1 MVETDDEIGMLA
13 RTFNSMTSQLRELIA
28 NLEHRV
34 SDRTRDIERRAMQLQ
49 VAAEVSRET
58 SAIEEQEQL
67 LDHTVRLISKRFN
80 FYHAGIFLIDD
91 ARKFAVLRAASS
103 EGGQRMLSRGHK
115 LEVGKVGIVGYV
127 AGSGTPRIAHDVG
140 SDAVFFNNP
149 DLPQTRSELA
159 LPLNTRGKII
169 GVLDVQ
175 STKPAVF
182 TEGDVTTLQILADQV
197 ALAIDNS
204 RLMTETNQALQELR
218 NLYALQVGE
227 AWRKKLGD
235 RKIIHSYN
243 RHSSRFA
250 KNDALIQPAK
260 DDGPATIRVP
270 VIFRGH
276 PLGSLT
282 LKKEGEESGWTHDE
296 IQVVNTIVTQFSL
309 ALENARLLEETQ
321 RRAERE
327 RQISEITARIR
338 SSNDPEVIL
347 QTAATEL
354 RNALRV
360 KHSQIRINSQ
370 PELETTTSGGNG
382 HPKHQEITPGSQDG
396 GITQNENLGQEIE

>member
-1 MVETDDEIGMLA
+1 
-13 RTFNSMTSQLRELIA
+13 
-28 NLEHRV
+28 
-34 SDRTRDIERRAMQLQ
+34 
-49 VAAEVSRET
+49 
-58 SAIEEQEQL
+58 
-67 LDHTVRLISKRFN
+67 
-80 FYHAGIFLIDD
+80 
-91 ARKFAVLRAASS
+91 
-103 EGGQRMLSRGHK
+103 MLSRGHL
-115 LEVGKVGIVGYV
+115 LEVGKVGIVGFV

-140 SDAVFFNNP
+140 ADAVFFNNP

-159 LPLNTRGKII
+159 LPLNARGKII

-175 STKPAVF
+175 STKPAAF

-204 RLMTETNQALQELR
+204 RLMSETSQALQELR

-235 RKIIHSYN
+235 RKIKYSFS
-243 RHSSRFA
+243 RHGSRTV
-250 KNDALIQPAK
+250 KNNDLIQP
-260 DDGPATIRVP
+260 DLGEDPATMRVP
-270 VIFRGH
+270 IIFRGH
-276 PLGSLT
+276 PLGSIT
-282 LKKEGEESGWTHDE
+282 LKKEGEFSTWTHDE
-296 IQVVNTIVTQFSL
+296 IQVVNTIITQFSL

-354 RNALRV
+354 GNALRV
-360 KHSQIRINSQ
+360 KHSQIHINSR
-370 PELETTTSGGNG
+370 PEFENTTPGGNG
-382 HPKHQEITPGSQDG
+382 HSKEGENSSGIQDG
-396 GITQNENLGQEIE
+396 EVTQNEPLGQEIE